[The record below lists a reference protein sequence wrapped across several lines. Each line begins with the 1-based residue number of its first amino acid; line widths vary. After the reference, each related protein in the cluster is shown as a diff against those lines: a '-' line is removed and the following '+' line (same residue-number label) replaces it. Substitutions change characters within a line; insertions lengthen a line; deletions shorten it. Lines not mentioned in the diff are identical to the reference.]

1 MQYSFLASYALI
13 IFALWYSRREHFG
26 LEKQILTNSILAM
39 VQLGLLGYALV
50 YLFKIS
56 HPSLLFFVLLGMVVF
71 GAYTAKKRTHV
82 GNESF
87 KVAFYTLGTSSGI
100 VYLSMMAFGVIHMVP
115 HEMIPIGGMIIGNA
129 LNVYTQSIDRF
140 KGEVKNTV
148 ETIEGMVA
156 LGAPLKDALSMA
168 AKASVK
174 AAMIP
179 TLNMLQTVGIIHIPG
194 ITTGM
199 LLAGADP
206 LKAVSYQL
214 AVMYMMVAVSLLA
227 AAFSVLFS
235 YRYIFEA
242 LYGNRVVE
250 HQISL

>member
-13 IFALWYSRREHFG
+13 LFALWYSRKEHFG

-39 VQLGLLGYALV
+39 LQLGLLGYALV

-56 HPSLLFFVLLGMVVF
+56 HPSWLLFILLAMVMF
-71 GAYTAKKRTHV
+71 GAYTAKKRSPLGDH
-82 GNESF
+82 SF
-87 KVAFYTLGTSSGI
+87 RIAFYTLGASSGI
-100 VYLSMMAFGVIHMVP
+100 VFVSMMAFGVIHIVP
-115 HEMIPIGGMIIGNA
+115 HEMIPVGGMIIGNA
-129 LNVYTQSIDRF
+129 LNVYTQSIERF

-148 ETIEGMVA
+148 ETIEGMIA
-156 LGAPLKDALSMA
+156 LGAPLKEALSFA
-168 AKASVK
+168 SKASVK

-214 AVMYMMVAVSLLA
+214 AIMYMMVAVSLLA

-235 YRYIFEA
+235 YRSIFA
-242 LYGNRVVE
+242 AVFSKV
-250 HQISL
+250 

>member
-13 IFALWYSRREHFG
+13 VFALWYSRREHFG

-50 YLFKIS
+50 YLFKLS
-56 HPSLLFFVLLGMVVF
+56 HPSLLFFVLLGMVSF
-71 GAYTAKKRTHV
+71 GAYTARKRTPLGEH
-82 GNESF
+82 SF
-87 KVAFYTLGTSSGI
+87 RIAFYALGASSGI
-100 VYLSMMAFGVIHMVP
+100 VFISMMAFGVIHMVP

-129 LNVYTQSIDRF
+129 LNVYTQSIERF

-156 LGAPLKDALSMA
+156 LGAPMKEALSFA
-168 AKASVK
+168 SKASVK
-174 AAMIP
+174 ASMIP

-206 LKAVSYQL
+206 LSAISYQL
-214 AVMYMMVAVSLLA
+214 AVMYMMVAVALLA
-227 AAFSVLFS
+227 AVFSTLFS
-235 YRYIFEA
+235 YRVIIGAAFTA
-242 LYGNRVVE
+242 PR
-250 HQISL
+250 

>member
-13 IFALWYSRREHFG
+13 IFALWYSRREQFG

-50 YLFKIS
+50 YLFKIQ
-56 HPSLLFFVLLGMVVF
+56 HPSLLFFVLLGMVIF
-71 GAYTAKKRTHV
+71 GAYTARKRTPL
-82 GNESF
+82 GKDSF
-87 KVAFYTLGTSSGI
+87 KIAFYTLGASSGI
-100 VYLSMMAFGVIHMVP
+100 VFASMMAFGVIHIVP

-129 LNVYTQSIDRF
+129 LNVYTQSTERF
-140 KGEVKNTV
+140 RGEVKNTI

-156 LGAPLKDALSMA
+156 LGAPLKEALHFASKA
-168 AKASVK
+168 AVKAS
-174 AAMIP
+174 MIP

-206 LKAVSYQL
+206 LTAVSYQL
-214 AVMYMMVAVSLLA
+214 AVMYMMVAVALLSA
-227 AAFSVLFS
+227 VFSVMFS
-235 YRYIFEA
+235 YRVIIRAAFTSE
-242 LYGNRVVE
+242 NR
-250 HQISL
+250 S

>member
-13 IFALWYSRREHFG
+13 IFALWYSRKEHFG
-26 LEKQILTNSILAM
+26 LEKQILTNSILAIL
-39 VQLGLLGYALV
+39 QLGLLGYALV

-56 HPSLLFFVLLGMVVF
+56 HPSLLFFVLLGMVTF
-71 GAYTAKKRTHV
+71 GAYTATKRSSL
-82 GNESF
+82 GNHSF
-87 KVAFYTLGTSSGI
+87 RIAFYTLGASSGI
-100 VYLSMMAFGVIHMVP
+100 VFASMMAFGVIHMVP

-129 LNVYTQSIDRF
+129 LNVYTQSIERF

-148 ETIEGMVA
+148 ETIEGMA
-156 LGAPLKDALSMA
+156 LGAPLKEALSFA
-168 AKASVK
+168 SKASVK
-174 AAMIP
+174 ASMIP

-206 LKAVSYQL
+206 LTAVSYQL

-227 AAFSVLFS
+227 AVFSVNFS
-235 YRYIFEA
+235 HKTIFEA
-242 LYGNRVVE
+242 VYGMNGAK
-250 HQISL
+250 

>member
-1 MQYSFLASYALI
+1 MQYSFLSSYALI
-13 IFALWYSRREHFG
+13 IFALWYSRHEHFG

-56 HPSLLFFVLLGMVVF
+56 HPSLLFFLLLGMVVF
-71 GAYTAKKRTHV
+71 GAYTAKKRSPL
-82 GNESF
+82 GSDSF
-87 KVAFYTLGTSSGI
+87 RIAFYTLGASSGI
-100 VYLSMMAFGVIHMVP
+100 VFASMMVFGVIHMVP
-115 HEMIPIGGMIIGNA
+115 NEMIPIGGMIIGNA
-129 LNVYTQSIDRF
+129 LNVYTQSIERF

-148 ETIEGMVA
+148 ETIEGMIA
-156 LGAPLKDALSMA
+156 LGASLKEALSFA

-206 LKAVSYQL
+206 LMAVSYQL

-235 YRYIFEA
+235 YRSIFEA
-242 LYGNRVVE
+242 VFSKN
-250 HQISL
+250 

>member
-13 IFALWYSRREHFG
+13 IFALWYSRKEHFG

-39 VQLGLLGYALV
+39 LQLGLLGYALV

-56 HPSLLFFVLLGMVVF
+56 HPSLLFFVLLGMVLF
-71 GAYTAKKRTHV
+71 GAYTAKKRSPLGDH
-82 GNESF
+82 SF
-87 KVAFYTLGTSSGI
+87 RIAFYTLGASSGI
-100 VYLSMMAFGVIHMVP
+100 VFASMMAFGVIHMVP
-115 HEMIPIGGMIIGNA
+115 HEMIPVGGMIIGNA
-129 LNVYTQSIDRF
+129 LNVYTQSIERF
-140 KGEVKNTV
+140 KGEVKNTI
-148 ETIEGMVA
+148 ETIEGMIA
-156 LGAPLKDALSMA
+156 LGSPLKEALSFA

-199 LLAGADP
+199 LLAGANP

-214 AVMYMMVAVSLLA
+214 AIMYMMVAVSLLA

-235 YRYIFEA
+235 YRYIFT
-242 LYGNRVVE
+242 
-250 HQISL
+250 SLFSKP

>member
-13 IFALWYSRREHFG
+13 IFALWYSRKEHFG
-26 LEKQILTNSILAM
+26 LEKQILTNSVLAM

-56 HPSLLFFVLLGMVVF
+56 HPSLLFFVLLGMLLF
-71 GAYTAKKRTHV
+71 GAYTAKKRSPLGTD
-82 GNESF
+82 SF
-87 KVAFYTLGTSSGI
+87 KIAFYTLI
-100 VYLSMMAFGVIHMVP
+100 VFASMMLFGVIHMVP
-115 HEMIPIGGMIIGNA
+115 NEMIPIGGMIIGNA
-129 LNVYTQSIDRF
+129 LNVYTQSIERF
-140 KGEVKNTV
+140 KGEVKNTI
-148 ETIEGMVA
+148 ETIEGMIA
-156 LGAPLKDALSMA
+156 LGAPLKEALSFA

-206 LKAVSYQL
+206 LMAVSYQV

-235 YRYIFEA
+235 YQSIFTA
-242 LYGNRVVE
+242 VF
-250 HQISL
+250 SKD

>member
-13 IFALWYSRREHFG
+13 IFALWYSRHEHFG

-39 VQLGLLGYALV
+39 IQLGLLGYALV

-56 HPSLLFFVLLGMVVF
+56 HPSLLLFVLLGMITF
-71 GAYTAKKRTHV
+71 GAYTAKKRTPL
-82 GNESF
+82 GEESF
-87 KVAFYTLGTSSGI
+87 TIAFLTLGVSTGI
-100 VYLSMMAFGVIHMVP
+100 VFISMMAFGVIHMVP

-129 LNVYTQSIDRF
+129 LNIYTQSIERF
-140 KGEVKNTV
+140 RAEVKNTI

-156 LGAPLKDALSMA
+156 LGAPLKEALASA
-168 AKASVK
+168 SKSSVK
-174 AAMIP
+174 ASMIP

-206 LKAVSYQL
+206 LNAVSYQL

-227 AAFSVLFS
+227 ALFSVLFS
-235 YRYIFEA
+235 YPIIIRAAFKP
-242 LYGNRVVE
+242 L
-250 HQISL
+250 ST

>member
-1 MQYSFLASYALI
+1 MQYSFLASYLLI
-13 IFALWYSRREHFG
+13 LFALWYSRREHFG

-50 YLFKIS
+50 YLFKIE
-56 HPSLLFFVLLGMVVF
+56 HPSLLFFVLLGMVTF
-71 GAYTAKKRTHV
+71 GAYTARKRSPL
-82 GNESF
+82 GDGGF
-87 KVAFYTLGTSSGI
+87 KIAFYSLGASSAI
-100 VYLSMMAFGVIHMVP
+100 VFVSMMAFGVIRMVP

-129 LNVYTQSIDRF
+129 LNVYTQSVERF

-148 ETIEGMVA
+148 ETIEGMIA
-156 LGAPLKDALSMA
+156 LGAPLKEALSFA
-168 AKASVK
+168 SRASVK

-206 LKAVSYQL
+206 LQAVSYQL

-227 AAFSVLFS
+227 AAFTVMFS
-235 YRYIFEA
+235 YQSIFEA
-242 LYGNRVVE
+242 VFDSKG
-250 HQISL
+250 

>member
-13 IFALWYSRREHFG
+13 LFALWYSRREHFG

-50 YLFKIS
+50 YLFKIE
-56 HPSLLFFVLLGMVVF
+56 HPSLLFFVLLGMVSF
-71 GAYTAKKRTHV
+71 GAYTARKRSPL
-82 GNESF
+82 GIGGF
-87 KVAFYTLGTSSGI
+87 KIAFYTLGASSGI
-100 VYLSMMAFGVIHMVP
+100 VFISMMGFGVIHMVP
-115 HEMIPIGGMIIGNA
+115 NEMIPIGGMIIGNA
-129 LNVYTQSIDRF
+129 LNVYTQSVERF

-148 ETIEGMVA
+148 ETIEGMIA
-156 LGAPLKDALSMA
+156 LGAPLKEALGFASR
-168 AKASVK
+168 ASVK

-227 AAFSVLFS
+227 AAFTVMFS
-235 YRYIFEA
+235 YRSIFA
-242 LYGNRVVE
+242 AVFNAK
-250 HQISL
+250 QT

>member
-26 LEKQILTNSILAM
+26 LEKKILTNSILAM

-50 YLFKIS
+50 YLFKIE
-56 HPSLLFFVLLGMVVF
+56 HPSLLFFVLLGMVSF
-71 GAYTAKKRTHV
+71 GAYTARKRTPLGEH
-82 GNESF
+82 SF
-87 KVAFYTLGTSSGI
+87 KIAFLVLGSSSGI
-100 VYLSMMAFGVIHMVP
+100 VFLSMMAFGVIHMVP

-129 LNVYTQSIDRF
+129 LNVYTQSTERF
-140 KGEVKNTV
+140 RAEVKNTI

-156 LGAPLKDALSMA
+156 LGAPLKEALSFA
-168 AKASVK
+168 SKASVK
-174 AAMIP
+174 ASMIP

-206 LKAVSYQL
+206 LQAVSYQL
-214 AVMYMMVAVSLLA
+214 AVMYMMVAVALLSA
-227 AAFSVLFS
+227 VFSVMFSYKVIIASAFS
-235 YRYIFEA
+235 
-242 LYGNRVVE
+242 NTKN
-250 HQISL
+250 

>member
-56 HPSLLFFVLLGMVVF
+56 HPSLLFFVLLGMVTF
-71 GAYTAKKRTHV
+71 GAYTAKKRSPL
-82 GNESF
+82 GNHSF
-87 KVAFYTLGTSSGI
+87 RIAFYTLGASSGI
-100 VYLSMMAFGVIHMVP
+100 VFASMMAFGVIHMVP

-129 LNVYTQSIDRF
+129 LNVYTQSIERF
-140 KGEVKNTV
+140 KAEVKNTV

-156 LGAPLKDALSMA
+156 LGAPLKEALSFA
-168 AKASVK
+168 SKASVK
-174 AAMIP
+174 ASMIP

-227 AAFSVLFS
+227 ATFSVLFS
-235 YRYIFEA
+235 HKNIFEA
-242 LYGNRVVE
+242 VYGVNGTK
-250 HQISL
+250 